1 MAISLQCWFCWVLED
16 EARRPPSYFS
26 VHLFCLEKVNIVDIL
41 WRFVFTLKH
50 AKLVIKNTR
59 RIFWFRL
66 LYKVYEK
73 KKGLRCSRKRD
84 PIKN

>member
-16 EARRPPSYFS
+16 GARRPPSYFS
-26 VHLFCLEKVNIVDIL
+26 VHLFFLEKVNIVDIL
-41 WRFVFTLKH
+41 WRFVFTSKH
-50 AKLVIKNTR
+50 AKLININTR

-66 LYKVYEK
+66 LCKVYEK